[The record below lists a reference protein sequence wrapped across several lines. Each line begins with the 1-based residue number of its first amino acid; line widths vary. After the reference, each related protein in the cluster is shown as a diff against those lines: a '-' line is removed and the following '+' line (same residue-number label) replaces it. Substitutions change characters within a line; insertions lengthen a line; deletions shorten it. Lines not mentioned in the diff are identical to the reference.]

1 LSPAPRFPDFIRP
14 TTPPAAASTA
24 AAINADRG
32 WAFLQSGDL
41 KTAEHEFT
49 AALKNDPGFYPAETS
64 LGYLELARKDAKAAL
79 PHFDR
84 ALEAQTGDV
93 SALVGRGQSLLALGR
108 ESDAVAAF
116 EAALAA
122 DASLTDVRRR
132 VDVLKF
138 RASEEQIARAR
149 QAARSGRFDEAVQA
163 YTAAIAASP
172 DSPFLYREVAAVEK
186 QQNHTDAAL
195 EHYRNA
201 VALDPTDA
209 RSLIQIGDILDARG
223 EYDKAIQ
230 AYAEAAALEPGAEVD
245 RKIEVIRGRAALAKL
260 PAEYRAIEQAT
271 QVTRAELAA
280 LIGIRL
286 AGLLQAAQRNDATL
300 ITDVRNDW
308 AQTWIMA
315 VARAGIIEPFANHQ
329 FQPRALVRRA
339 DLAQAMAKV
348 AVARRR
354 ATAGRRQE
362 LGIGAPA
369 LQRSCRQPSGVS
381 GRLRRSRGRCIED
394 RRRQQ
399 LPAIASDHRPG
410 GRRRGCQSGGTGQRK
425 MTLTPANQL
434 TLLRMLLIPA
444 FVILVLYGHL
454 GWALFVFTVAGIT
467 DGARRSDRAPL
478 RQVFEPRCM
487 ARSDGR

>member
-1 LSPAPRFPDFIRP
+1 MWKFLLAAALLMSACAPKIVPPPVVTAPRFPDFIRP

-32 WAFLQSGDL
+32 WAFLQNGDL

-245 RKIEVIRGRAALAKL
+245 RKIEVIRGRAALATL

-339 DLAQAMAKV
+339 DLAQAMAKLLSRVAAQQPAAAKNWESARLRFSDLAASHLAYPAASV
-348 AVARRR
+348 AVA
-354 ATAGRRQE
+354 AGV
-362 LGIGAPA
+362 LKTGGDN
-369 LQRSCRQPSGVS
+369 SFQPSRPITGREAVDAVAKVEALAS
-381 GRLRRSRGRCIED
+381 G
-394 RRRQQ
+394 
-399 LPAIASDHRPG
+399 
-410 GRRRGCQSGGTGQRK
+410 K
-425 MTLTPANQL
+425 
-434 TLLRMLLIPA
+434 
-444 FVILVLYGHL
+444 
-454 GWALFVFTVAGIT
+454 
-467 DGARRSDRAPL
+467 
-478 RQVFEPRCM
+478 
-487 ARSDGR
+487 